1 MIVAN
6 AARGEVVVALAGTDH
21 LLRPT
26 HDAISMIEA
35 LTGLGLVGVAR
46 RLLDPNGAA
55 LRDVSF
61 VIAAGLTGAG
71 STLKFDDV
79 PRLVFE
85 TGILKVLPAAQAF
98 VLAALNGGQEAK
110 PSGEA
115 GPADG
120 KSSPSVG

>member
-6 AARGEVVVALAGTDH
+6 AARGEVVVVLGGDDH
-21 LLRPT
+21 LMRPT

-46 RLLDPNGAA
+46 RLLNPNEAA
-55 LRDVSF
+55 LRDVAF
-61 VIAAGLTGAG
+61 VVAAGLTGAG
-71 STLKFDDV
+71 SKLKFDDV

-85 TGILKVLPAAQAF
+85 TGILKVLPAAQAL

-115 GPADG
+115 KPADG
-120 KSSPSVG
+120 TGSPSVG